1 MCRAKS
7 IDGESIKE
15 LIIRDDQLLFFFDQ
29 VIGIMAIEIV
39 GGVYCPLSPR
49 DSLHRLHSLLA
60 QTHSSSILVHHL
72 TKTNFQDGTILIN
85 IDSIVANDQ
94 IDNTVDVNQLTN
106 IHKTPDDNAYII
118 FTSGSTGTPKA
129 VSII

>member
-7 IDGESIKE
+7 IDGKSMKE

-49 DSLHRLHSLLA
+49 DPPHRLHSLLE
-60 QTHSSSILVHHL
+60 QTHSSFILVHHL
-72 TKTNFQDGTILIN
+72 TKTKFQDSTISIN
-85 IDSIVANDQ
+85 IDSILANDQ
-94 IDNTVDVNQLTN
+94 VDNNEDVDQL
-106 IHKTPDDNAYII
+106 ISIEKTPNDIAYII

-129 VSII
+129 VSS